1 MIGNFRTEPWNYS
14 CDDCESVESKYPC
27 PLSNCSK
34 HGDEPIRWRH
44 GGGCNG
50 GLRLY
55 SNGKL
60 KCEKCGVEDLFCLW
74 DFSCSNESKN
84 NQKYDYRKIR
94 DIFAKANG
102 MDTRSVSPFF
112 LIYVSLCIDK
122 QYKEHPERFCD

>member
-1 MIGNFRTEPWNYS
+1 MNFDPEPWKKS
-14 CDDCESVESKYPC
+14 CDDCESIESRYPC

-34 HGDEPIRWRH
+34 HGDEPFKRVH
-44 GGGCNG
+44 VGGCNG

-74 DFSCSNESKN
+74 DCSCANESKN
-84 NQKYDYRKIR
+84 NQKYDYCKIR
-94 DIFAKANG
+94 NIFAKAIG

-112 LIYVSLCIDK
+112 LLYVSACIDK
-122 QYKEHPERFCD
+122 QYKDHPERFE